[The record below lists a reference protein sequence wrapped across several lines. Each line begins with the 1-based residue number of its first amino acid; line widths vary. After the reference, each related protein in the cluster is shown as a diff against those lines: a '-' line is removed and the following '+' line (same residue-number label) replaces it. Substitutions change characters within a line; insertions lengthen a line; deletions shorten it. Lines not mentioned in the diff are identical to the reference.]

1 MVALDVCVSLP
12 ASSHSDANTRNGT
25 LERTGAT
32 GVKWPGYLH
41 RFITLDPQVHEIDWG
56 MMPHEIRSQRHVYI
70 WLFVLLRVLYLCV
83 CAAHAV
89 YVCELCV
96 CVCVLCVH
104 VCALCSCVYVSA
116 VLLCVCVCC
125 VLLCVCMCAMIP
137 E

>member
-1 MVALDVCVSLP
+1 MVALDVCESLP
-12 ASSHSDANTRNGT
+12 ASSYSEANARNGK

-56 MMPHEIRSQRHVYI
+56 MMPHEIRSQRHAYI
-70 WLFVLLRVLYLCV
+70 WLFVLLFVLLRVLYLCV

-96 CVCVLCVH
+96 CVCV
-104 VCALCSCVYVSA
+104 
-116 VLLCVCVCC
+116 
-125 VLLCVCMCAMIP
+125 CMCAVCACVCFM
-137 E
+137 